1 MNLRYLVLVVVSL
14 AVAVSGEAA
23 QQTAEDLRLI
33 TNVDHR
39 ETVSLN
45 GDWHTIVDPYEVGY
59 YDYRWRPSQWGFFR
73 DEQTRDESQLI
84 EYNFDDSPVLRVPG
98 DWNTQR
104 DDLYYYEGTVWYR
117 KAFSFERREEER
129 VFLHFGAV
137 NYEARV
143 YLNGKPIG
151 RHTGGFTPF
160 QFEVTDVINSG
171 ENSLVLKVDNRREQD
186 EIPTVNTDW
195 WNYGGI
201 TRRVLIVRTPKTFV
215 RDYLIQLDPEQRGTI
230 RGWVQLD
237 GADPTIPVTIR
248 IPEAGLSRTVTS
260 DVAGRASLSMDA
272 AGLELWSPTNPKLYD
287 IEIEAGGRVLRD
299 RIGFRTVRT
308 RGHEILLNG
317 EPIFLRGVCIHEEA
331 PLRTGRAFSV
341 EDARTLLGWAKE
353 MNCNFIRLAHYPHHE
368 QMLREADR
376 QGILVWSEVPVYW
389 TISWENEATYQN
401 AKRQLAEMIT
411 RDRNR
416 ASIVLWSV
424 ANETPNSDARMKFL
438 TGLIDTCR
446 TMDPTRLVTAAL
458 EKSYRGADTVVISD
472 PLGEYLDVIGCN
484 SYIGWYDGLP
494 DKPARVRWRSEIEKP
509 LVISEFGG
517 GALAGMHG
525 RPTARWTEE
534 FQAEIYRNSVAMF
547 DTIDVL
553 AGTAPWILMDFR
565 SPRRVLPGIQD
576 GWNRK
581 GLISEQGE
589 RKQAFEVMSKYYQRI
604 EAEDE

>member
-137 NYEARV
+137 NYEARG

-237 GADPTIPVTIR
+237 GADPTIP
-248 IPEAGLSRTVTS
+248 G
-260 DVAGRASLSMDA
+260 
-272 AGLELWSPTNPKLYD
+272 
-287 IEIEAGGRVLRD
+287 
-299 RIGFRTVRT
+299 
-308 RGHEILLNG
+308 
-317 EPIFLRGVCIHEEA
+317 
-331 PLRTGRAFSV
+331 
-341 EDARTLLGWAKE
+341 
-353 MNCNFIRLAHYPHHE
+353 MN
-368 QMLREADR
+368 
-376 QGILVWSEVPVYW
+376 
-389 TISWENEATYQN
+389 
-401 AKRQLAEMIT
+401 
-411 RDRNR
+411 
-416 ASIVLWSV
+416 
-424 ANETPNSDARMKFL
+424 
-438 TGLIDTCR
+438 
-446 TMDPTRLVTAAL
+446 
-458 EKSYRGADTVVISD
+458 
-472 PLGEYLDVIGCN
+472 
-484 SYIGWYDGLP
+484 
-494 DKPARVRWRSEIEKP
+494 
-509 LVISEFGG
+509 
-517 GALAGMHG
+517 
-525 RPTARWTEE
+525 
-534 FQAEIYRNSVAMF
+534 
-547 DTIDVL
+547 
-553 AGTAPWILMDFR
+553 
-565 SPRRVLPGIQD
+565 
-576 GWNRK
+576 
-581 GLISEQGE
+581 
-589 RKQAFEVMSKYYQRI
+589 
-604 EAEDE
+604 